1 MKNTALPVSNIN
13 SEHSNHV
20 LVELS
25 DFGGAEIVHV
35 LARSA
40 KVAERAICFTDRNF
54 FLFFLFFIHLF

>member
-1 MKNTALPVSNIN
+1 MGDLRTREVQGESKEATLN
-13 SEHSNHV
+13 
-20 LVELS
+20 
-25 DFGGAEIVHV
+25 F